1 MIGGIEE
8 RSSRQGRSL
17 AGCKS
22 PYRQLRVFRRLA
34 YPMRG
39 EATNRVLLGRKSPGC
54 PAEVFAA
61 VGTIWGASK
70 LGGRNITKYLRP
82 RKSGPARSRH
92 SRDRCGKPTH
102 FPVGKAD
109 DTVEATRESTRWY
122 RRGRGSSIQ
131 GQTVGDNVGKLPW
144 AAVSSRQGW
153 KSGRVRVPVPSIACI
168 RAVSISGVCGGNK
181 AQ

>member
-1 MIGGIEE
+1 MTPRNRKGEATGNTNCDLN
-8 RSSRQGRSL
+8 RRASL
-17 AGCKS
+17 R
-22 PYRQLRVFRRLA
+22 PY
-34 YPMRG
+34 RG

-144 AAVSSRQGW
+144 AAGTGNNLQGL
-153 KSGRVRVPVPSIACI
+153 SERGRKPKEE
-168 RAVSISGVCGGNK
+168 RAQRERRMS
-181 AQ
+181 QYER